1 MALLIQVR
9 PCLGTWIKSQ
19 HICDTSL
26 VSADGSCIGLGP
38 MKKAASA
45 LGWSYFGHWK
55 KQKEPVARSWLKRSF
70 SLSFSFSFHCW
81 YLNTYERQRANYG
94 KKLSVWYFCCRPCR
108 LTTIMAL
115 EENPTLSYS
124 RGHSALVSWT
134 PAIQN
139 RRMFSVQNTLLIE
152 SHRHY

>member
-26 VSADGSCIGLGP
+26 VSACGSCIGLGP

-45 LGWSYFGHWK
+45 LGWGYFGHWK
-55 KQKEPVARSWLKRSF
+55 KQKEPIARSWLKRSF

-81 YLNTYERQRANYG
+81 YLNTYKRQRANYG
-94 KKLSVWYFCCRPCR
+94 KKSEIKAFCLVLLLQALQADHHHGSGREPDTFIVSGVTVLLFHGLQPSRIDTCSVSRTPC
-108 LTTIMAL
+108 
-115 EENPTLSYS
+115 
-124 RGHSALVSWT
+124 W
-134 PAIQN
+134 
-139 RRMFSVQNTLLIE
+139 
-152 SHRHY
+152 